1 MDSFNNYNNFASGSG
16 SGSSS
21 NYRPPYS
28 SDPSG
33 SGSGSGQQPLPSFSQ
48 YPGGSSSQSQYPGPS
63 QPSQNHYPGNSSL
76 NHYPS
81 PPIASSSNTSR
92 PPPRKPNNMDGLLDD
107 TPVHLPPPTLPSA
120 PAPLTSDP
128 NFDIIDWHPAYQSCQ
143 RYFLDHAQHEPGT
156 QALCALINIRLPCQ
170 WLSNPVLSSSTPA
183 PSPAQFTFKPPYP
196 GQNGREPAHA
206 QAQSPAFVSLIPY
219 IRRLIIT
226 GFDKPPILHGFFG
239 DSYKTGISPHLD
251 CERRNYLF
259 AAKQNGWR
267 SCQEMYASG
276 DETPPFM
283 KPLEDASTEEIAAA
297 DKAWSKW
304 EGWQRRENMS
314 PSSRSGVNINGK
326 RRSPNQS
333 R

>member
-1 MDSFNNYNNFASGSG
+1 MDSYNYNNFASGSG
-16 SGSSS
+16 AGSAS
-21 NYRPPYS
+21 NYRPPYI
-28 SDPSG
+28 DNP
-33 SGSGSGQQPLPSFSQ
+33 SGQQPLPPFPP
-48 YPGGSSSQSQYPGPS
+48 YPGSSSQNHYSGPS
-63 QPSQNHYPGNSSL
+63 RSSQNQYPGNSAL

-81 PPIASSSNTSR
+81 PPSASSSKTAR

-107 TPVHLPPPTLPSA
+107 TPVSLPPPTLPA
-120 PAPLTSDP
+120 PAPLTTDP

-170 WLSNPVLSSSTPA
+170 WLSNPVHSSSPS
-183 PSPAQFTFKPPYP
+183 SPAHPSNSQFTFKPYP
-196 GQNGREPAHA
+196 RQNGHEPTHA

-267 SCQEMYASG
+267 SCQELYASG

-283 KPLEDASTEEIAAA
+283 KPLEDATADEVLAA
-297 DKAWSKW
+297 DRAWSKW
-304 EGWQRRENMS
+304 EGWQRRESWS
-314 PSSRSGVNINGK
+314 PGSRSSINGNGK
-326 RRSPNQS
+326 RRSPGQS